1 VKLIIPLLPLALAG
15 CGAIREL
22 PRYW

>member
-1 VKLIIPLLPLALAG
+1 VKLIILLLPLALAG